1 MDLQRTDVDEQA
13 VPYRDGDTS
22 CTGVLCRPAGQAG
35 PHPGILLLHGGAG
48 LDAHARGQARRY
60 AALGYVVFAADLY
73 GDGVAGDR
81 QRVMA
86 RVTGLRDDPDL
97 LVRCGRAALAVLA
110 GAPGVADRHAA
121 VGFCFG
127 GLAALALARAGTP
140 LAGAVSVHGT
150 LATVAPAEPGAVTA
164 RLLVCHGARDPHVPM
179 TQVTEFAAEM
189 DRAAADWQLNVYGG
203 AEHGF
208 THEHAVP
215 GETPGVAYHPATDA
229 RSFADIRAFLTDVSA
244 RRRGT

>member
-1 MDLQRTDVDEQA
+1 MSLERTDVDEQA

-22 CTGVLCRPAGQAG
+22 LTGALYRPAGQAG
-35 PHPGILLLHGGAG
+35 PRPGILLLHGGAG

-60 AALGYVVFAADLY
+60 AALGYLVFAADLY

-81 QRVMA
+81 QRVVA
-86 RVTGLRDDPDL
+86 RVTALRDDPAL

-110 GAPGVADRHAA
+110 GTPGVADRHAA
-121 VGFCFG
+121 IGFCFG
-127 GLAALALARAGTP
+127 GLAALTLARAGTP

-164 RLLVCHGARDPHVPM
+164 RLLACHGARDPHVPM

-189 DRAAADWQLNVYGG
+189 DRAGADWQLNVYGG

-208 THEHAVP
+208 THDHETP
-215 GETPGVAYHPATDA
+215 GGTPGVAHHPAADT
-229 RSFADIRAFLTDVSA
+229 RSFADIGAFLTDVLA
-244 RRRGT
+244 TP